1 MKIAN
6 LNTWLG
12 VLVGL
17 GVAAQVAQAQEVYV
31 GAGLLG
37 VQVGYAHAVTPS
49 LNLRGD
55 FLTLG
60 NRDKTFNESGTA
72 YQGKINWSRK
82 ALLADW
88 FPMGSGFR
96 FTAGATFN
104 DVKFDLFANGAGKI
118 VDINGR
124 KLSLSANDSLNI
136 QIKLPNTTPYVGIG
150 FGHKP
155 GSKGWGFH
163 SDFGASLGKFQVTET
178 RTGGLV
184 NGGSMGVTQTD
195 VDKELAEVREGVAKL
210 KLLPQLTLG
219 VSYHF

>member
-1 MKIAN
+1 
-6 LNTWLG
+6 
-12 VLVGL
+12 
-17 GVAAQVAQAQEVYV
+17 
-31 GAGLLG
+31 
-37 VQVGYAHAVTPS
+37 
-49 LNLRGD
+49 
-55 FLTLG
+55 
-60 NRDKTFNESGTA
+60 
-72 YQGKINWSRK
+72 
-82 ALLADW
+82 
-88 FPMGSGFR
+88 MGSGFR

-104 DVKFDLFANGAGKI
+104 DVKFDLFANGAGKM